1 MNLTN
6 NNYDLKLDTSS
17 KTICLWI
24 GANTMVEY
32 KYEEAIELLSKQ
44 LVQTHAKM
52 TELDEDLNHLKAN
65 SITVEVNMAR
75 IFNYTV
81 KQKKLLEQRNA
92 ESVASAATTA
102 TTAAALK

>member
-44 LVQTHAKM
+44 LVQTG
-52 TELDEDLNHLKAN
+52 
-65 SITVEVNMAR
+65 SIVG
-75 IFNYTV
+75 
-81 KQKKLLEQRNA
+81 
-92 ESVASAATTA
+92 
-102 TTAAALK
+102 